1 MMDKQMRG
9 VMPVSQA
16 AAELGVSR
24 RRVRELV
31 NADQLAARKPGH
43 EVLVDAV
50 AVRHRARSLAQG
62 SRRPLSPKMAWAVLW
77 LLDGHRPSWISAAE
91 LVRARLYAKR
101 PVGQLPQLLAR
112 RADHIP
118 ARMLPQA
125 RRQAAVLSQVA
136 IGGAH
141 AAIAHGSDLVVPDDA
156 VMIFY
161 ASPAG
166 YEQLRG
172 LRGVRWG
179 ERDANVSVRLVRPS
193 SLSEVALG
201 ELLDGQVVPAS
212 VAAAD
217 LLDEHDER
225 AARVAIQLLSG
236 RGAP

>member
-1 MMDKQMRG
+1 MDKQMRG

-77 LLDGHRPSWISAAE
+77 LLGGHRPSWVSPTE
-91 LVRARLYAKR
+91 LMRVRDYAKR
-101 PVGQLPQLLAR
+101 PLGQLPQLLAR

-118 ARMLPQA
+118 ARMLSSARQQA
-125 RRQAAVLSQVA
+125 RTLSQVA
-136 IGGAH
+136 VGGAH
-141 AAIAHGSDLVVPDDA
+141 AAIARGADLVVPDDVA
-156 VMIFY
+156 TIFY
-161 ASPAG
+161 ASPHG
-166 YEQLRG
+166 YERLRG

-179 ERDANVSVRLVRPS
+179 DRDANVSIRLVEPHN
-193 SLSEVALG
+193 LSEAALT
-201 ELLDGQVVPAS
+201 ELLKGEVVPAA

-225 AARVAIQLLSG
+225 AAQAAIRLLPG
-236 RGAP
+236 RGA